1 MLKEKHLM
9 NVYNYHDELYGIQT
23 MEPKDKEELEKDCMK
38 EVEETIGKGWFFN
51 GVAICNYPYGVKMD
65 NGNYAFYAKVSPA
78 LHMHIVSVPIEG
90 HKQYAAIE
98 VIKPVKKKY
107 FE

>member
-1 MLKEKHLM
+1 MLSEKHFM

-23 MEPKDKEELEKDCMK
+23 MEPKDKEELEKDCME
-38 EVEETIGKGWFFN
+38 EVEATIGKGWFFN
-51 GVAICNYPYGVKMD
+51 GVAICNDPYGVKMD